1 MVLICLLAPPSPKD
15 SFSHNK
21 KQTHSSFKSNTLLL
35 FGTDIPC
42 GQRVN
47 SQIGREK
54 KKKYPKLPKRFF
66 VCVFT
71 LKAAILYICIQP
83 SYVRSDAVL
92 LYILTSYIT
101 A

>member
-54 KKKYPKLPKRFF
+54 KKNTPNYQNVFLF
-66 VCVFT
+66 VF
-71 LKAAILYICIQP
+71 LLLRQLYYTFAF
-83 SYVRSDAVL
+83 SRVM
-92 LYILTSYIT
+92 
-101 A
+101 